1 MPKNT
6 TNTATYIFRVSAS
19 VFITFSPGLDIVR
32 LFSYNCSRLISSV
45 YLRLVDK
52 ELQDPNF
59 DRLKD
64 AVGAGDLDKGF
75 EAAHALKGVLANLA
89 LTPILVQVQE
99 VTELLRSR
107 TQTDY
112 GPLLAGIDG
121 EKARLI
127 SLSCCGGA

>member
-1 MPKNT
+1 MLTIEKLRAWGADVDEAMERCLN
-6 TNTATYIFRVSAS
+6 NEAF
-19 VFITFSPGLDIVR
+19 
-32 LFSYNCSRLISSV
+32 

-52 ELQDPNF
+52 ALQDPNF

-75 EAAHALKGVLANLA
+75 DAAHALKGVMANLA

-99 VTELLRSR
+99 ITELLRSR

-121 EKARLI
+121 EKARLF
-127 SLSCCGGA
+127 S